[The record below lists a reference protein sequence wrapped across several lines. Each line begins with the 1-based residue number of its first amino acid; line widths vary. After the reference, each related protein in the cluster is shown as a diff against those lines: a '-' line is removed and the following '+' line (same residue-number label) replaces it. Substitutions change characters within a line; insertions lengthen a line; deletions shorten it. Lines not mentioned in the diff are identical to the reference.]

1 MLLLGADVGGTFTDI
16 VLTDTDRKQTWI
28 HKVPSTPADP
38 SDAVLRGINEIC
50 EQAACAVDSI
60 DHIFHGTTV
69 ATNAALQYRGAK
81 TGMITTR
88 GFRDVIHIGRHQR
101 PQHYSIQ
108 QEIPWQERPLVR
120 RRHRK
125 VVSERITPPTGDVIV
140 PLNEE
145 EVRDAARQLA
155 DAGVQAIT
163 ICFLFSYISP
173 AHEQR
178 AKQIV
183 QEECPDVFVSC
194 SHEVSPQFREF
205 ERFTTAAMNAFIGPL
220 VRDYVARL
228 AAGLADAGF
237 QGEVHIM
244 RSNGGVAPAR
254 TIAERPVYT
263 LMSGLAAGV
272 LGGAWVGRLADRDNI
287 ISLDIGGTS
296 ADIGVITGGKFAEA
310 SARDTKVAEY
320 PILVPM
326 IDLHTIGAGGGS
338 IAYVD
343 TAGAFKVGPESAGAD
358 PGPAAYGLGGNDATV
373 TDANI
378 VLGRLDTDNFLGGA
392 MELDRTSATA
402 AIKQLGDTLDLSL
415 HEAAEG
421 VIAILNANMANAIR
435 VRTVQK
441 GIDPREYAL
450 VAAGGA
456 GPLHGVEVAKI
467 LGIPE
472 VIIPPHPGINS
483 AKGLLTT
490 DLKYDIVRTSL
501 LTSTGIDIAAMN
513 QTLDDMEQAL
523 REQLRTDDID
533 LDKATFERSS
543 DARYVG
549 QGYELRLP
557 LPASAIDAQEFDLA
571 LGNFH
576 ELHQQEY
583 GHHFPN
589 SPIELV
595 NIRVSAIAEVPKIGE
610 PERPAGT
617 SLDKALLRT
626 DEATFRDGSELREFE
641 TKFYDRARLPSNQQI
656 DGAAV
661 ILQTDSTTLVPP
673 GHTAVLR
680 ENGCIIITASTDGQ
694 TS

>member
-60 DHIFHGTTV
+60 DHIYHGTTV

-228 AAGLADAGF
+228 AASLADAGF

-254 TIAERPVYT
+254 TIAERPVYI

-296 ADIGVITGGKFAEA
+296 ADIGVVTLGKFAEA

-392 MELDRTSATA
+392 MELDRSSATA
-402 AIKQLGDTLDLSL
+402 AIKQLGDTLGLSL

-456 GPLHGVEVAKI
+456 GPLHGVEVAKM

-610 PERPAGT
+610 PERPAGI

-673 GHTAVLR
+673 GYTAVLR